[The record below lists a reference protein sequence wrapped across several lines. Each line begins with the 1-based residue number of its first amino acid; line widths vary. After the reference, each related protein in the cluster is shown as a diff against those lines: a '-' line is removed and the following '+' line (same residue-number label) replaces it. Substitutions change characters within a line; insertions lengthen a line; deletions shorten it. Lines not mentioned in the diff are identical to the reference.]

1 MAAMSPH
8 RPQDNR
14 RARLLELAAAVGVT
28 ELPPLPPLP
37 PIRLPTPSPQ
47 DDLQAEELLRQR
59 RQAENPE
66 ASQSS
71 LKRAFSSTKKPW
83 EAKEIF
89 DVLDNHVSKGGSPAV
104 ANVLIRKLLELGGS
118 PNFKSS
124 KGSRSS
130 SILSRRKSMESLERS
145 QILQKAIQNRQADMV
160 SVLAHYADE
169 QTLGMALPDAIRSKD
184 ITILGLLLQRGA
196 NIAPS
201 QNGQIEFRQLCIVGG
216 HPDLVGLILQSSG
229 GMSSQ
234 HLSLCLIDASK
245 RGDLQTVWRLS
256 RSTADADFD
265 TAEALRV
272 AIGQSRVD
280 IALAILT
287 GRQPPTPGGAGLME
301 SFRQLLNQ
309 STGPNEKL
317 FLTEALLCAGAPG
330 DMVAVALQQACEAEN
345 LDMVHLLVENGASVE
360 YQEAKVLC
368 DTIARGNCNM
378 LQLLLNDRTRLS
390 PNLASRCVSVIPTT
404 VNPETRYA
412 FLNILLRKG
421 AGGAAL
427 GDALIAA
434 VRAGDVQSVDLLLTP
449 YFPGDTVPSEARP
462 RKGSLQMKHARHEV
476 ASVDHLNGMAL
487 NNAVMMVNIDMV
499 KKLLTGKPTPATL
512 ELVFPQVKKLAP
524 NERYLITEAFLAA
537 GLTGPCLSVALT
549 EAIEEQHPRRDDR
562 FISLL
567 LRYTEGTHSDND
579 SGILSSIA
587 VGDVPLLRKMLKRP
601 LTPQTSAAA
610 MAKVMGI
617 NNQEV
622 RYAIVELLLQ
632 AGAGRDGDEVSAALA
647 QVLTTQPL
655 DVQLFSLLL
664 KLGNVDAN
672 FRNGEPVTLAV
683 RNPDPAILE
692 LVIQYG
698 KPTSET
704 VKASLDSLSKMLT
717 PGKPAKYSLL
727 LRHTKEQEHLN
738 MLLFTEVQTTLQA
751 PLDTRNYGA
760 VEVLL
765 SAGADV
771 NYHRAAAF
779 CTAVKAPSAPLTD
792 QMLRL
797 KPTPESL
804 AEALKY
810 ALNIVIPNDR
820 LDFTRK
826 LVEAG
831 APASEVNRALNYA
844 LQTHASDYQLF
855 ELLATYADSTDGTAL
870 GRAVDKQDA
879 RAVELILAKSSR
891 KYPPAVLN
899 TAFATA
905 IKLKDPEICASL
917 LKRGVSGSDI
927 SSALIAA
934 AADGNLTL
942 VNLLMGHG
950 ASLEH
955 QEGQA
960 IVEACKSAAI
970 PVLNA
975 LLRPTAQVKK
985 QTLVKGFEAASVSV
999 TELKDRTEVFRILL
1013 ERGGVDGEVVDRQL
1027 VAAGTYGDEGGGEAL
1042 VRLLLAYGADPDFNS
1057 GEGIWNATRGA
1068 ALKSLN
1074 LMLGVEK
1081 TNDRQKTPSQDVLLK
1096 SLKAGRKLNRDA
1108 RYQVTEWLFAA
1119 GLEPSEDVHTS
1130 LHRAVKEQEPDVRLI
1145 KLLLAHGASPL
1156 MNGCETL
1163 IDAAQSFQVEVL
1175 EALLAVDIPGK
1186 DISWAFQHAFTPET
1200 VESWMTEQGFQV
1212 AQMLLEKAGAEGGG
1226 NGEALFPAL
1235 NAAVDAYGTEKEALA
1250 RQFATLLLQHG
1261 ASVTCED
1268 GLVLQKAAQKADS
1281 ELIQL
1286 ILEQNPDSS
1295 SVSLAFPC
1303 LFDADLSEEE
1313 ILVLIE
1319 LFICYNYEGERLD
1332 VMAPTDPPILLRALG
1347 KYPRS
1352 ERLLQT
1358 LLDAGYYHDP
1368 LTTMRVMED
1377 GEEEQVNLLFW
1388 ALSQPQ
1394 KRISSKPIELL
1405 INRGAKVNFETRV
1418 SKRTPLMVA
1427 IEHRR
1432 LDLVKALLLAGADA
1446 DVVDAEEN
1454 TPMSLATSIGGDIG
1468 TDMMTLLLVADPQAA
1483 INDGSLHNAARK
1495 LNLEAVQRLIQ
1506 HGHDPDFPSVVHG
1519 GRSALGELCL
1529 NAAEAGPL
1537 SASQEK
1543 KMEKVIAELIK
1554 SGTNL
1559 AEKQADGKSV
1569 LHLAL
1574 HSTDPLPITRALL
1587 KAGVWKTINSA
1598 DHQWTDGVY
1607 TYSPTQYLVRVI
1619 PPNSRDRTALL
1630 ELLRSYRC
1638 RDVYYANDGP
1648 QPEGAVNL
1656 PPELLRAERERRA
1669 RAERIA
1675 KETEEHQI
1683 AIARTKEIASMQNKI
1698 FQARAELEDSR
1709 IRRQRDEEIEAVR
1722 SRQAVEEEGFA
1733 AELARRKA
1741 EREASMKH
1749 ERQLLEAGLTR
1760 ARLVSEAELE
1770 MEERKQ
1776 GQTKQWEAQRLQ
1788 AAKQLSE
1795 VRVQERRE
1803 MERIEAASDARMVKR
1818 LGEHK
1823 KLVESQERLAR
1834 SLNGAV
1840 PAGANGRRQV
1850 GYITGELD

>member
-1 MAAMSPH
+1 M
-8 RPQDNR
+8 
-14 RARLLELAAAVGVT
+14 
-28 ELPPLPPLP
+28 
-37 PIRLPTPSPQ
+37 
-47 DDLQAEELLRQR
+47 
-59 RQAENPE
+59 
-66 ASQSS
+66 
-71 LKRAFSSTKKPW
+71 
-83 EAKEIF
+83 
-89 DVLDNHVSKGGSPAV
+89 
-104 ANVLIRKLLELGGS
+104 
-118 PNFKSS
+118 
-124 KGSRSS
+124 
-130 SILSRRKSMESLERS
+130 
-145 QILQKAIQNRQADMV
+145 
-160 SVLAHYADE
+160 
-169 QTLGMALPDAIRSKD
+169 
-184 ITILGLLLQRGA
+184 
-196 NIAPS
+196 
-201 QNGQIEFRQLCIVGG
+201 
-216 HPDLVGLILQSSG
+216 
-229 GMSSQ
+229 
-234 HLSLCLIDASK
+234 
-245 RGDLQTVWRLS
+245 
-256 RSTADADFD
+256 
-265 TAEALRV
+265 
-272 AIGQSRVD
+272 
-280 IALAILT
+280 
-287 GRQPPTPGGAGLME
+287 
-301 SFRQLLNQ
+301 
-309 STGPNEKL
+309 
-317 FLTEALLCAGAPG
+317 
-330 DMVAVALQQACEAEN
+330 
-345 LDMVHLLVENGASVE
+345 
-360 YQEAKVLC
+360 
-368 DTIARGNCNM
+368 
-378 LQLLLNDRTRLS
+378 
-390 PNLASRCVSVIPTT
+390 PTT
-404 VNPETRYA
+404 
-412 FLNILLRKG
+412 
-421 AGGAAL
+421 
-427 GDALIAA
+427 
-434 VRAGDVQSVDLLLTP
+434 
-449 YFPGDTVPSEARP
+449 
-462 RKGSLQMKHARHEV
+462 
-476 ASVDHLNGMAL
+476 
-487 NNAVMMVNIDMV
+487 
-499 KKLLTGKPTPATL
+499 
-512 ELVFPQVKKLAP
+512 
-524 NERYLITEAFLAA
+524 
-537 GLTGPCLSVALT
+537 
-549 EAIEEQHPRRDDR
+549 
-562 FISLL
+562 
-567 LRYTEGTHSDND
+567 
-579 SGILSSIA
+579 
-587 VGDVPLLRKMLKRP
+587 
-601 LTPQTSAAA
+601 
-610 MAKVMGI
+610 AK
-617 NNQEV
+617 
-622 RYAIVELLLQ
+622 A
-632 AGAGRDGDEVSAALA
+632 
-647 QVLTTQPL
+647 
-655 DVQLFSLLL
+655 
-664 KLGNVDAN
+664 
-672 FRNGEPVTLAV
+672 
-683 RNPDPAILE
+683 
-692 LVIQYG
+692 
-698 KPTSET
+698 
-704 VKASLDSLSKMLT
+704 
-717 PGKPAKYSLL
+717 AKYSLF
-727 LRHTKEQEHLN
+727 LRHTKQQEHLN
-738 MLLFTEVQTTLQA
+738 MLLYNEVKTTLES
-751 PLDTRNYGA
+751 PLNTRNYDA
-760 VEVLL
+760 VGTLL

-771 NYHRAAAF
+771 NFHKAAAF
-779 CTAVKAPSAPLTD
+779 CTAVKASSAPLTD
-792 QMLRL
+792 LMLRL

-810 ALNIVIPNDR
+810 ALNIPIPSDR

-844 LQTHASDYQLF
+844 LQTHVSDYQLF
-855 ELLATYADSTDGTAL
+855 ELLAAYADSTDGTAL
-870 GRAVDKQDA
+870 GRAIDKQDG

-891 KYPPAVLN
+891 KYPATVLN
-899 TAFATA
+899 TVFATA

-927 SSALIAA
+927 SNALIAA
-934 AADGNLTL
+934 ASDGDLTL

-960 IVEACKSAAI
+960 IVEACKSASI
-970 PVLNA
+970 PVLTA
-975 LLRPTAQVKK
+975 LLHPTAQVKK
-985 QTLVKGFEAASVSV
+985 LTLVKGFEAAGVSV
-999 TELKDRTEVFRILL
+999 AELKDRTEVFRILL
-1013 ERGGVDGEVVDRQL
+1013 ERGGGVDGEVVDRQL

-1057 GEGIWNATRGA
+1057 GEAIWNATRGA
-1068 ALKSLN
+1068 ALKSLK
-1074 LMLGVEK
+1074 LMLAVEK
-1081 TNDRQKTPSQDVLLK
+1081 GNERQKKPSQDTLLK
-1096 SLKAGRKLNRDA
+1096 ALKASRKLSRDA

-1119 GLEPSEDVHTS
+1119 GLELSEDVHTA
-1130 LHRAVKEQEPDVRLI
+1130 LHIAVKEKEPDARLI

-1163 IDAAQSFQVEVL
+1163 IDAAQSFQVDML
-1175 EALLAVDIPGK
+1175 KAFLMADIPGK

-1200 VESWMTEQGFQV
+1200 AESWMTEQGYQV

-1226 NGEALFPAL
+1226 DGEALFPAL
-1235 NAAVDAYGTEKEALA
+1235 NVAVDAYGTEKEALA

-1261 ASVTCED
+1261 ANVTCQD
-1268 GLVLQKAAQKADS
+1268 GLVLQKAAKSADS

-1286 ILEQNPDSS
+1286 ILEQNPDSR
-1295 SVSLAFPC
+1295 SVSMAFPY
-1303 LFDADLSEEE
+1303 LFDADLSEED
-1313 ILVLIE
+1313 ILALIE

-1332 VMAPTDPPILLRALG
+1332 VMAPTSPPILLRALD

-1368 LTTMRVMED
+1368 LTTMKVMED

-1394 KRISSKPIELL
+1394 KRISSKLLELL

-1418 SKRTPLMVA
+1418 SKRTPLMLA

-1432 LDLVKALLLAGADA
+1432 SDLIMELLVHDADV

-1454 TPMSLATSIGGDIG
+1454 TPMSLATAIGGDLG
-1468 TDMMTLLLVADPQAA
+1468 TEMMTKLLAA
-1483 INDGSLHNAARK
+1483 RPSSNDGSLHNAARK
-1495 LNLEAVQRLIQ
+1495 LNLDAVKILIQ
-1506 HGHDPDFPSVVHG
+1506 NGHEPDFPSVVHG

-1537 SASQEK
+1537 SSSQEK
-1543 KMEKVIAELIK
+1543 KMERVIAELIK

-1559 AEKQADGKSV
+1559 SERQADGKSV

-1607 TYSPTQYLVRVI
+1607 TYSPTQYLTRVI
-1619 PPNSRDRTALL
+1619 PPNSRDCSALL
-1630 ELLRSYRC
+1630 DLLRSYRC

-1683 AIARTKEIASMQNKI
+1683 AIARTKEIATMQNKI

-1733 AELARRKA
+1733 AELQRRKA

-1776 GQTKQWEAQRLQ
+1776 GQTKQWEQQRLQ

-1803 MERIEAASDARMVKR
+1803 MERIESQSDARMVKR